1 MRGRHFALGLL
12 SVCLA
17 CGGRKTSPSQLHV
30 GQKLVDGA
38 GQALLAA
45 AGGGAAAYVRE
56 PVHPKGQLIPEDAFI
71 GELVL
76 IGADGQQRSLGAGV
90 TNLAGSMLFSP
101 DGRYLAFL
109 RHFDFS
115 SHLGELVLADVQG
128 GEPKPLATQTSFFG
142 FSPDSRNLAY
152 VTDGRLWVLPL
163 AGGTGG
169 APAKLGDGVATFEFS
184 ADGQTLLS
192 RQRSSDGAELVLRQV
207 GGEHRATLVAKHV
220 ADYKFDQKGQAIAYT
235 LETPDRLPE
244 LHLWKS
250 GAERLLGTGAPSFS
264 FSPDGRT
271 LAFVAGVSAS
281 YIEGDIHVVAVD
293 GGTPQRIGK
302 RAGAYLFAADGSRLA
317 FLHDYYDQAHSGKLA
332 VWSAAGGVQ
341 ELTDAVRLFG
351 WSHRGGYFAWL
362 KTVTHPLYT
371 ERLYLAPAGRLAEGR
386 FVGQAIYSFDFTPDD
401 SHLLFKTDCVSGG
414 AACDLMEVPTNA
426 AQAEKQVIPHAPD
439 GGLIPEK
446 ATRIAAGLSD
456 YDYSADGKWMW
467 LAFTSQMGH
476 VIDLAVIPTS
486 EWSLPRY
493 IDHGAEPH
501 PRWLSTGKVAYLINS
516 PKKAGF
522 YVGDP
527 AQAVSVAQAP
537 R

>member
-1 MRGRHFALGLL
+1 MRLCAALSLL
-12 SVCLA
+12 CLA
-17 CGGRKTSPSQLHV
+17 ACGSPSHSSSQLHV

-38 GQALLAA
+38 GQDLLSA

-56 PVHPKGQLIPEDAFI
+56 PVHPKGPLIPEDAFI

-76 IGADGQQRSLGAGV
+76 IAADGQQRSLGSGV
-90 TNLAGSMLFSP
+90 TNLPGSMLFSP

-109 RHFDFS
+109 RHFDFA
-115 SHLGELVLADVQG
+115 SHLGELVVADVRG
-128 GEPKPLATQTSFFG
+128 GDPKPLTTATSFFG

-152 VTDGRLWVLPL
+152 VSGGRLWVMPL
-163 AGGTGG
+163 AAGVSG
-169 APAKLGDGVATFEFS
+169 PATKLGDGVATFEFS

-207 GGEHRATLVAKHV
+207 GGDHLATTVAKHV

-244 LHLWKS
+244 LHLWKA

-264 FSPDGRT
+264 FAPDGRS

-281 YIEGDIHVVAVD
+281 YIEGDIYVVAVD
-293 GGTPQRIGK
+293 GGTAQRLGK
-302 RAGAYLFAADGSRLA
+302 RAGAYLFSPDGTRLG
-317 FLHDYYDQAHSGKLA
+317 FLHDFYDQAHSGKLA

-341 ELTDAVRLFG
+341 EITDVVRLFG

-371 ERLYLAPAGRLAEGR
+371 ERLYLSPAAKPAEGR

-401 SHLLFKTDCVSGG
+401 KDLLFKTDCVSGG
-414 AACDLMEVPTNA
+414 AACDLMEVPTDA

-446 ATRIAAGLSD
+446 ATRVAAGLSD
-456 YDYSADGKWMW
+456 YDYSADNKWMW
-467 LAFTSQMGH
+467 LAFTSPMGH

-501 PRWLSTGKVAYLINS
+501 PRWLSNGKVAYLINS

-522 YVGDP
+522 YVADP
-527 AQAVSVAQAP
+527 AQAVSVAQAK